1 LKQKKNK
8 MMQKIKTISKS
19 RCAFAQ
25 IAIKDFENTENRKFS
40 VCSFS
45 GENFA

>member
-1 LKQKKNK
+1 
-8 MMQKIKTISKS
+8 MRYKISGENLG
-19 RCAFAQ
+19 RHFQNLGCAFAQ
-25 IAIKDFENTENRKFS
+25 IAIKDFENTENKKFS